1 MTFRFEVLHRDAGT
15 GARAGRMHTA
25 HGTVDTPV
33 FMPVGTQATVKAV
46 GQDDL
51 QALGAEILLGNTY
64 HLMLRPGEALVQQLG
79 GLHRFMAWPR
89 AILTDSGRLPT
100 GTAFVTYRKDGSR
113 EFIFNLANS
122 ATSLIDADSVDP
134 ILTEGCRF
142 FHVMG
147 TSLTSEGMIAAVK
160 QGIRRIKEGGGK
172 VSFDPNIRREVMSS
186 AFIRDAIDF
195 VLKQCDILLPSEADL
210 QYFCGNLPEAE
221 AVCLLFS
228 KWTLEKVVVKNAA
241 QGSTYYDR
249 TESIHVSSFKVTEV
263 DPTGAGDCFG
273 GTLISCLAQGID
285 LKRTLTLANAAGA
298 LAVTKRGPMEGNTTL
313 SELEPFIASAERT
326 A

>member
-1 MTFRFEVLHRDAGT
+1 MAE
-15 GARAGRMHTA
+15 
-25 HGTVDTPV
+25 
-33 FMPVGTQATVKAV
+33 FMAERV
-46 GQDDL
+46 GQTFSEPGTFLGPYPSGAPAIFVDQVAKTGTSAAMVGWVGEDGFGDL
-51 QALGAEILLGNTY
+51 ILNRLSGD
-64 HLMLRPGEALVQQLG
+64 GVEVSG
-79 GLHRFMAWPR
+79 IHR
-89 AILTDSGRLPT
+89 TGRLPT

-160 QGIRRIKEGGGK
+160 QGIRRVKEGGGK

-195 VLKQCDILLPSEADL
+195 VLKQSDILLPSEADL

-221 AVCLLFS
+221 AVRLLFS
-228 KWTLEKVVVKNAA
+228 KWTLDKVVVKNAA

-249 TESIHVSSFKVTEV
+249 TESIHVPSFKVTEV

-313 SELEPFIASAERT
+313 SELESFIVSAERIP
-326 A
+326 

>member
-1 MTFRFEVLHRDAGT
+1 LAE
-15 GARAGRMHTA
+15 
-25 HGTVDTPV
+25 
-33 FMPVGTQATVKAV
+33 FMAERV
-46 GQDDL
+46 GQTFSEPGTFLGPYPSGAPAIFVDQVAKTGTSAAMVGWVGEDGFGDL
-51 QALGAEILLGNTY
+51 ILNRLSGD
-64 HLMLRPGEALVQQLG
+64 GVEVSG
-79 GLHRFMAWPR
+79 IHR
-89 AILTDSGRLPT
+89 TSRLPT

-147 TSLTSEGMIAAVK
+147 TSLTSQSMIAAVK
-160 QGIRRIKEGGGK
+160 QGIRRVKEGGGK

-195 VLKQCDILLPSEADL
+195 VLKQSDILLPSEADL

-221 AVCLLFS
+221 AVRLLFS
-228 KWTLEKVVVKNAA
+228 KWTLDKVVVKNAA

-249 TESIHVSSFKVTEV
+249 TESIHVPSFKVTEV

-273 GTLISCLAQGID
+273 GTLISCLVQGIG

-298 LAVTKRGPMEGNTTL
+298 LAVTKRGPMEGNTTFG
-313 SELEPFIASAERT
+313 ELESFIASAGRIP
-326 A
+326 